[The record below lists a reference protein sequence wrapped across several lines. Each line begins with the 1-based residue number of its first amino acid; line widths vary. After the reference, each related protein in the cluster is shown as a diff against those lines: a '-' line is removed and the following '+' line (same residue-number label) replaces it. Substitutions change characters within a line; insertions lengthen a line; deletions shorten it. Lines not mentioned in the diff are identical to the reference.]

1 MVTLSD
7 IDTILRN
14 IATHHNQIRAFYTT
28 ALDELD
34 IDKITIDMYPL
45 FYAQCTR
52 ISTSENAETF
62 TYEFVVADL
71 VIEEQQGVD
80 LIEVYSETH
89 LIMRDII
96 AQFNLAASVSGQFVP
111 GKWVVGFPLNLN
123 PFTARFNNMLTGW
136 GCEVD
141 ISVPNPLDL
150 CNALY

>member
-28 ALDELD
+28 AIDELD

-52 ISTSENAETF
+52 VTTNENSETF

-96 AQFNLAASVSGQFVP
+96 AQFNLAASTSGQFVP
-111 GKWVVGFPLNLN
+111 GKWVIGFPLNLT

-136 GCEVD
+136 GVEVD
-141 ISVPNPLDL
+141 INVPNPLDL